1 MHDSRIDLETTVR
14 RGGIVMV
21 VMLMLILALD
31 FVDDGEASTSKIE
44 VHVK

>member
-21 VMLMLILALD
+21 VMLMLILDLDLD
-31 FVDDGEASTSKIE
+31 FVDDMAKQAQAR
-44 VHVK
+44 